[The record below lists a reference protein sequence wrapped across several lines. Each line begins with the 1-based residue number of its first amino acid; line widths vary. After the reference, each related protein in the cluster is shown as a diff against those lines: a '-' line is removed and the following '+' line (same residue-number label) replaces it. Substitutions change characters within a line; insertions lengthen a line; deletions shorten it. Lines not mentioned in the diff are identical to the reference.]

1 MNKVFAVLA
10 ATGLILASGTAAA
23 GQEISNDLSRCAAG
37 KGPAVLVTVRGVKAA
52 SGSVRV
58 QSYPATNSAWLA
70 KSRWLHRV
78 ESRANPGAM
87 NFCLPVPAAGSY
99 GIAVRH
105 DMNGNGKTDISR
117 DGGGFSNNPSINI
130 LNLGKP
136 SVSKV
141 AFQAG
146 PGVTRITI
154 NLKYM

>member
-1 MNKVFAVLA
+1 MKKYFAVLA
-10 ATGLILASGTAAA
+10 AAGLALGSGAAAA

-37 KGPAVLVTVRGVKAA
+37 KGPAVLVNVRGVKETA
-52 SGSVRV
+52 GRIRV
-58 QSYPATNSAWLA
+58 QSYPANSSAWLA
-70 KSRWLHRV
+70 KGRWLHRV
-78 ESRANPGAM
+78 ESRANAGSM
-87 NFCLPVPAAGSY
+87 SFCVPVPAEGKY

-105 DMNGNGKTDISR
+105 DINGNGKTDISK
-117 DGGGFSNNPSINI
+117 DGGGFSNNPSISI

-136 SVSKV
+136 SVNKV